1 MAAISKHYGDV
12 ANWIEKVIDS
22 CEHPLQESAARKLIR
37 LFEKK
42 YFGTLDDRACIEVA
56 RSLNHRL
63 DEKLF
68 GRLDKKLNNLHKL

>member
-22 CEHPLQESAARKLIR
+22 CEHPTQEIAARKLVR

-42 YFGTLDDRACIEVA
+42 YFDVLDMQTYLEVS
-56 RSLNHRL
+56 RRLQHRL
-63 DEKLF
+63 DDKVF
-68 GRLDKKLNNLHKL
+68 SRLDKKFNTQS